1 MSDGYERSRAKEH
14 VEMHAAAELSEEG
27 DAVYNIGTAARKS
40 GLSVTTIRTW
50 EDRYGAVVPVRDASG
65 RRLYS
70 PDQITQLAWLRQ
82 QIDAGLRAS
91 EAHRLLIAG
100 DMDDPGSTPVVD
112 QGTAGMTL
120 LGWVDGEGEWVDSVL
135 GDLNR
140 GIQAHSV
147 SLSAV
152 LDNPVCGPI
161 LTVAAVQTE
170 DGDAERLALL
180 VIDDIDGL
188 ADRLEGKD
196 DFRGSGD
203 HFGVEA
209 ASVVVM
215 SIHLSGDL
223 AGALVAVGPRT
234 DDPAPLMQR
243 AARVI
248 ESRIEADRARSAF
261 SSLLD

>member
-1 MSDGYERSRAKEH
+1 MDDEHQGSRVKEQD
-14 VEMHAAAELSEEG
+14 EMQAAAEMGEEG

-50 EDRYGAVVPVRDASG
+50 EDRYGAVVPVRDGSG

-70 PDQITQLAWLRQ
+70 PEQITQLAWLRQ

-100 DMDDPGSTPVVD
+100 DMEESSGAPIVD
-112 QGTAGMTL
+112 QSTAGMTL
-120 LGWVDGEGEWVDSVL
+120 LAWVDGEADWVDSVL

-140 GIQAHSV
+140 GIRGHSAG
-147 SLSAV
+147 LAAV

-161 LTVAAVQTE
+161 LTVAAVHTE
-170 DGDAERLALL
+170 GDQAERLALL
-180 VIDDIDGL
+180 VVEDIDGL
-188 ADRLEGKD
+188 AERLEANEA
-196 DFRGSGD
+196 FRTGGSDLEVDVG
-203 HFGVEA
+203 
-209 ASVVVM
+209 SVMVVP
-215 SIHLSGDL
+215 IHLGGDL
-223 AGALVAVGPRT
+223 AGALVAVGP
-234 DDPAPLMQR
+234 DVEDPAPLMQR